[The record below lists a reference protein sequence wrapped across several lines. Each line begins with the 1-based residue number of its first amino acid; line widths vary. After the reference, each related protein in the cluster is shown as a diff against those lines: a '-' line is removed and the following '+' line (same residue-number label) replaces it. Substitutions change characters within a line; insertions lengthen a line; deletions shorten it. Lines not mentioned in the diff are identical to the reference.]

1 MGEVLTRWNIA
12 LFIFFLLYI
21 DYDEDEEA
29 EVEKNAKVNSSPLGT
44 CHNYRLASKP
54 GESKLNHDA
63 LIGEEDL
70 ITMPHGT
77 KLSPSAFDYINVQ
90 NVESFV
96 GLTISK
102 DGESIEV
109 CHLLQRNHIDLE
121 AIRRLIHGI
130 CR

>member
-1 MGEVLTRWNIA
+1 MPCSFFHFL
-12 LFIFFLLYI
+12 LFLLYI

-44 CHNYRLASKP
+44 CHNYGLASKP
-54 GESKLNHDA
+54 GESKLSHNA